1 MPFVHLTHKQ
11 KNALELE
18 VVPQEARLELTRMI
32 RHACH
37 GGEETEITL
46 IRENEFINLANQ
58 VLGNPIYVLNGG
70 DWGEYQPAEYAWH
83 HGQRELI
90 MRTPSTPQLTEFS
103 PTACKWK

>member
-1 MPFVHLTHKQ
+1 MPFMHLTHKQ

-58 VLGNPIYVLNGG
+58 VRNGFGRGRWRKRKLRIRRSSCRLSQELENLG
-70 DWGEYQPAEYAWH
+70 
-83 HGQRELI
+83 
-90 MRTPSTPQLTEFS
+90 
-103 PTACKWK
+103 